1 MLWFRRTRVRS
12 SGLKRRGLSE
22 LARGLAHVPPD
33 QLVTLLE
40 ERLAEDAAC
49 PVARYL
55 LGCHA
60 LDRGRPATAVR
71 HLMVAHHI
79 EPQLESAVL
88 LVFAGLNWVGRRTS
102 PLLPIVVGTWDEFH
116 RPPFDRRPLERALL
130 DAFAEADPGLAGMPP
145 LARRLWRLPIRTLR
159 AEIRT
164 AVGTRDGALYP
175 LLSAPA

>member
-1 MLWFRRTRVRS
+1 ME
-12 SGLKRRGLSE
+12 RRGLSE
-22 LARGLAHVPPD
+22 SARELAHVPPD
-33 QLVTLLE
+33 RLVARLE
-40 ERLAEDAAC
+40 ERLAQDPAC
-49 PVARYL
+49 PVARYVS
-55 LGCHA
+55 GCHA

-71 HLMVAHHI
+71 HLMVAHHA
-79 EPQLESAVL
+79 EPQLESAAL
-88 LVFAGLNWVGRRTS
+88 LVFAGLNWVGRRAS
-102 PLLPIVVGTWDEFH
+102 ALLSIVVSTWDEFH

-164 AVGTRDGALYP
+164 AVGTRDEALYP